1 MENDSQALILVEIK
15 KIYLDDAVVGED
27 EKDRLTI
34 DPNQVNPVAR
44 MGPNQYVGL
53 GELIYPRRPKQDF
66 GLAQHHY

>member
-1 MENDSQALILVEIK
+1 MGNDPQALILAEIK

-27 EKDRLTI
+27 EKGRLTI

-53 GELIYPRRPKQDF
+53 GELIHLRRPK
-66 GLAQHHY
+66 